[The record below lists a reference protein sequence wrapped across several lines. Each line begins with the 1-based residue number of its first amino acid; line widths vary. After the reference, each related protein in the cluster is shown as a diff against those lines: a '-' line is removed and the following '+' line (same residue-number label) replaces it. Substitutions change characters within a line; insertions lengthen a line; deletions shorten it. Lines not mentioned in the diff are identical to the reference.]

1 MHFTEHKKWLA
12 NQVPPAKYNNQNVKL
27 VKPKIFSTH
36 IAKVD
41 KKAASSWAIPKMNDP
56 GPGSYDTSEAI
67 VK

>member
-27 VKPKIFSTH
+27 VKPKTFSTH
-36 IAKVD
+36 IAKAAP
-41 KKAASSWAIPKMNDP
+41 KAASTWAIPKCSEP
-56 GPGSYDTSEAI
+56 GPGSYETSEAI